1 MCKKSKLILIL
12 SLLITILFLSC
23 SQNVPELVSGNYS
36 VIFEYPEEECYPN
49 SRLSIFV
56 EAQSDVRRFEKIQI
70 KSLETD
76 YIWYVDDIAKVEL
89 NDQQWAGTTN
99 LVVPE
104 DEIIPSG
111 TYEITFYNA
120 DEKFEKI
127 YLTIDYDTSFY
138 DVETEHVAENIKKLN
153 GINNIAIYDENNIL
167 IYYGERTKELATKRN
182 IWNSYRNAFSYQ
194 DIWCTKNDYVMCIMP
209 VEKVILDEE

>member
-1 MCKKSKLILIL
+1 MCKKSKLILIF
-12 SLLITILFLSC
+12 SLLITILLLSC

-36 VIFEYPEEECYPN
+36 VIFEYPEEEFYPN

-120 DEKFEKI
+120 DEKSEKI
-127 YLTIDYDTSFY
+127 YITIDYDTSLY
-138 DVETEHVAENIKKLN
+138 DVETEKVSEVIKKQN
-153 GINNIAIYDENNIL
+153 GINNIAIYDDTDVL
-167 IYYGERTKELATKRN
+167 IYYGERTQDLLTKRG
-182 IWNSYRNAFSYQ
+182 IWNLFRNASYFQ
-194 DIWCTKNDYVMCIMP
+194 DIWCTNGNYIMCIMP
-209 VEKVILDEE
+209 IEKVLDEE